1 MELNQPFIIKRNGK
15 REPFSVEKIKSAI
28 QKAFLSV
35 GSFASQ
41 ESLANI
47 LSRIAVH
54 DGISVEEIQNQVENA
69 LMSERYYNVAKSYI
83 LYRQKHYE
91 DREVKEKLDFLI
103 NYCNART
110 PPQAASMMPTP
121 TWRRRT

>member
-1 MELNQPFIIKRNGK
+1 MENKYNMDMAFNQTYIIKRNGK
-15 REPFSVEKIKSAI
+15 REPFSVEKIKTAI

-41 ESLANI
+41 EALTNI
-47 LSRIAVH
+47 LSRISVH

-83 LYRQKHYE
+83 LYRQRHYE

-103 NYCNART
+103 N
-110 PPQAASMMPTP
+110 
-121 TWRRRT
+121 